1 VTLRFRVLVR
11 LRPGILD
18 VQGAAVKRALDTL
31 GFRDVADVRIGKVV
45 EVELEAAD
53 EAAARARLDEMCKKL
68 LTTPILED
76 YVIEPAG
83 DLAAPETG
91 R

>member
-1 VTLRFRVLVR
+1 
-11 LRPGILD
+11 
-18 VQGAAVKRALDTL
+18 
-31 GFRDVADVRIGKVV
+31 
-45 EVELEAAD
+45 
-53 EAAARARLDEMCKKL
+53 MCKKL
-68 LTTPILED
+68 LTNPILED